1 MNWINVTAATSTADS
16 DPPVGLGMSRV
27 QEMLRSDILSIS
39 SLLVCH
45 VCKLLLAP
53 SYWAR
58 NRKRGSS
65 LMNTATLIM
74 ALNVVN
80 LGFHPS
86 SPSSFVSPKPLKDRF
101 VLGCSRVERISFT
114 ESENSLIEALLG
126 IQGRG
131 RSSSPQ
137 QLNAVDRAVQVL
149 ERLGGVPDPVRL
161 QYFNKLQFD
170 RGSLAANF
178 HHKTGNSIADS
189 GSDTPLLLGYRN
201 KGLLASTYRTFVGV
215 DFFSVFQEVY
225 LRTNDPRV
233 SNIVS
238 FSDAIGE
245 LKVEAA
251 ASIEDGKRILFRFDR
266 AAFSFK
272 FLPFKV
278 PYPVPFKLLG
288 DEAKGWLD
296 TTYLSNSGNL
306 RISRGNKGTTFV
318 LQKQTE
324 PRQKLLTAIS
334 SGKGIKEA
342 IDELISLKQNSGQ
355 EEPEL
360 EEGEWQMMW
369 NSQTVTDSWIENA
382 VNGLMGKQIIRKDGR
397 IKVLVDILLGL
408 KFSMTGNFVKTGSRL
423 YDVTMDDA
431 AIIGGPFGYPLEVKN
446 KFILELL
453 YSDEKLRVSRGYN
466 NIIFVHV
473 RTDALR

>member
-1 MNWINVTAATSTADS
+1 
-16 DPPVGLGMSRV
+16 
-27 QEMLRSDILSIS
+27 
-39 SLLVCH
+39 
-45 VCKLLLAP
+45 
-53 SYWAR
+53 
-58 NRKRGSS
+58 
-65 LMNTATLIM
+65 M
-74 ALNVVN
+74 ALNLLN

-86 SPSSFVSPKPLKDRF
+86 TLVSPKPLKDRF
-101 VLGCSRVERISFT
+101 VLGCSRVQQISFT

-137 QLNAVDRAVQVL
+137 QLNAVERAVQVL
-149 ERLGGVPDPVRL
+149 ERLGGVPDP
-161 QYFNKLQFD
+161 
-170 RGSLAANF
+170 
-178 HHKTGNSIADS
+178 TNSNLIE
-189 GSDTPLLLGYRN
+189 GRWQLIFTTRPGT
-201 KGLLASTYRTFVGV
+201 ASPI
-215 DFFSVFQEVY
+215 Q
-225 LRTNDPRV
+225 
-233 SNIVS
+233 
-238 FSDAIGE
+238 
-245 LKVEAA
+245 AA

-342 IDELISLKQNSGQ
+342 IEELISLKQNSGQ

-382 VNGLMGKQIIRKDGR
+382 VNGLMGKQIIKDGR
-397 IKVLVDILLGL
+397 IKILVDILLGL

-431 AIIGGPFGYPLEVKN
+431 AIIGGPFGYPLQVKN

-466 NIIFVHV
+466 NILFVHA

>member
-1 MNWINVTAATSTADS
+1 
-16 DPPVGLGMSRV
+16 
-27 QEMLRSDILSIS
+27 
-39 SLLVCH
+39 
-45 VCKLLLAP
+45 
-53 SYWAR
+53 
-58 NRKRGSS
+58 
-65 LMNTATLIM
+65 M
-74 ALNVVN
+74 ALNLLN

-86 SPSSFVSPKPLKDRF
+86 TLVSPKPLKDRF
-101 VLGCSRVERISFT
+101 VLGCSRVQQISFT

-137 QLNAVDRAVQVL
+137 QLNAVERAVQVL
-149 ERLGGVPDPVRL
+149 ERLGGVPDP
-161 QYFNKLQFD
+161 
-170 RGSLAANF
+170 
-178 HHKTGNSIADS
+178 TNSNLIE
-189 GSDTPLLLGYRN
+189 GRWQLIFTTRPGT
-201 KGLLASTYRTFVGV
+201 ASPIQRTFVGV

-233 SNIVS
+233 CNIVS

-245 LKVEAA
+245 LKVE
-251 ASIEDGKRILFRFDR
+251 
-266 AAFSFK
+266 
-272 FLPFKV
+272 
-278 PYPVPFKLLG
+278 LLG

-342 IDELISLKQNSGQ
+342 IEELISLKQNSGQ

-382 VNGLMGKQIIRKDGR
+382 VNGLMGKQIIKDGR
-397 IKVLVDILLGL
+397 IKILVDILLGL

-431 AIIGGPFGYPLEVKN
+431 AIIGGPFGYPLQVKN

-466 NIIFVHV
+466 NILFVHA

>member
-1 MNWINVTAATSTADS
+1 
-16 DPPVGLGMSRV
+16 
-27 QEMLRSDILSIS
+27 
-39 SLLVCH
+39 
-45 VCKLLLAP
+45 
-53 SYWAR
+53 
-58 NRKRGSS
+58 
-65 LMNTATLIM
+65 M
-74 ALNVVN
+74 ALNLLN

-86 SPSSFVSPKPLKDRF
+86 TLVSPKPLKDRF
-101 VLGCSRVERISFT
+101 VLGCSRVQQISFT

-137 QLNAVDRAVQVL
+137 QLNAVERAVQVL
-149 ERLGGVPDPVRL
+149 ERLGGVPDP
-161 QYFNKLQFD
+161 
-170 RGSLAANF
+170 
-178 HHKTGNSIADS
+178 TNSNLIE
-189 GSDTPLLLGYRN
+189 GRWQLIFTTRPGT
-201 KGLLASTYRTFVGV
+201 ASPIQRTFVGV

-233 SNIVS
+233 CNIVS

-245 LKVEAA
+245 LKVE
-251 ASIEDGKRILFRFDR
+251 
-266 AAFSFK
+266 
-272 FLPFKV
+272 
-278 PYPVPFKLLG
+278 
-288 DEAKGWLD
+288 
-296 TTYLSNSGNL
+296 
-306 RISRGNKGTTFV
+306 GTTFV

-342 IDELISLKQNSGQ
+342 IEELISLKQNSGQ

-382 VNGLMGKQIIRKDGR
+382 VNGLMGKQIIKDGR
-397 IKVLVDILLGL
+397 IKILVDILLGL

-431 AIIGGPFGYPLEVKN
+431 AIIGGPFGYPLQVKN

-466 NIIFVHV
+466 NILFVHA

>member
-1 MNWINVTAATSTADS
+1 MNAAT
-16 DPPVGLGMSRV
+16 
-27 QEMLRSDILSIS
+27 I
-39 SLLVCH
+39 
-45 VCKLLLAP
+45 
-53 SYWAR
+53 
-58 NRKRGSS
+58 
-65 LMNTATLIM
+65 IM

-80 LGFHPS
+80 LGFHQSILP
-86 SPSSFVSPKPLKDRF
+86 SFVSPKPLKDRF
-101 VLGCSRVERISFT
+101 VLGCSRVEQISFT

-149 ERLGGVPDPVRL
+149 ERLGGVPDPT
-161 QYFNKLQFD
+161 NS
-170 RGSLAANF
+170 SLIEGRWQLIF
-178 HHKTGNSIADS
+178 TTRPG
-189 GSDTPLLLGYRN
+189 T
-201 KGLLASTYRTFVGV
+201 ASPI
-215 DFFSVFQEVY
+215 Q
-225 LRTNDPRV
+225 
-233 SNIVS
+233 
-238 FSDAIGE
+238 
-245 LKVEAA
+245 AA

-466 NIIFVHV
+466 NILFVHV

>member
-1 MNWINVTAATSTADS
+1 
-16 DPPVGLGMSRV
+16 
-27 QEMLRSDILSIS
+27 
-39 SLLVCH
+39 
-45 VCKLLLAP
+45 
-53 SYWAR
+53 
-58 NRKRGSS
+58 
-65 LMNTATLIM
+65 M
-74 ALNVVN
+74 ALKVVN
-80 LGFHPS
+80 LGFHS
-86 SPSSFVSPKPLKDRF
+86 LSFVPSPKPLKDRL
-101 VLGCSRVERISFT
+101 VLRSSKVEQISFT
-114 ESENSLIEALLG
+114 ESENSLIESILG
-126 IQGRG
+126 VQGRG
-131 RSSSPQ
+131 RSSSSQ
-137 QLNAVDRAVQVL
+137 QLNAIERAVQVL
-149 ERLGGVPDPVRL
+149 ERLGGVPDPTKSNLIEGRWQL
-161 QYFNKLQFD
+161 IFTT
-170 RGSLAANF
+170 RPG
-178 HHKTGNSIADS
+178 T
-189 GSDTPLLLGYRN
+189 
-201 KGLLASTYRTFVGV
+201 ASPIQRTFVGV

-233 SNIVS
+233 CNIVS

-245 LKVEAA
+245 LKVEMMVEFTFVFALIHTDDMISYLCTNISLSLFFHVLKIWFAA

-324 PRQKLLTAIS
+324 PRQRLLTAIS
-334 SGKGIKEA
+334 SGIGVKEA
-342 IDELISLKQNSGQ
+342 IDELISLKQNTGQ
-355 EEPEL
+355 EPEL

-382 VNGLMGKQIIRKDGR
+382 VNGLMGKQIIRKNGR
-397 IKVLVDILLGL
+397 IKFLVEILLGL
-408 KFSMTGNFVKTGSRL
+408 KFSMDGNFVKTSSRV

-431 AIIGGPFGYPLEVKN
+431 AIVGGPFGYPLELKN

-453 YSDEKLRVSRGYN
+453 YSDEKLRVSRVSN
-466 NIIFVHV
+466 NIIFVHI
-473 RTDALR
+473 RTDDSR

>member
-1 MNWINVTAATSTADS
+1 
-16 DPPVGLGMSRV
+16 
-27 QEMLRSDILSIS
+27 
-39 SLLVCH
+39 
-45 VCKLLLAP
+45 
-53 SYWAR
+53 
-58 NRKRGSS
+58 
-65 LMNTATLIM
+65 M
-74 ALNVVN
+74 ALNLLN

-86 SPSSFVSPKPLKDRF
+86 TLVSPKPLKDRF
-101 VLGCSRVERISFT
+101 VLGCSRVQQISFT

-137 QLNAVDRAVQVL
+137 QLNAVERAVQVL
-149 ERLGGVPDPVRL
+149 ERLGGVPDP
-161 QYFNKLQFD
+161 
-170 RGSLAANF
+170 
-178 HHKTGNSIADS
+178 TNSNLIE
-189 GSDTPLLLGYRN
+189 GRWQLIFTTRPGT
-201 KGLLASTYRTFVGV
+201 ASPIQRTFVGV

-233 SNIVS
+233 CNIVS

-245 LKVEAA
+245 LKVE
-251 ASIEDGKRILFRFDR
+251 
-266 AAFSFK
+266 
-272 FLPFKV
+272 
-278 PYPVPFKLLG
+278 
-288 DEAKGWLD
+288 
-296 TTYLSNSGNL
+296 
-306 RISRGNKGTTFV
+306 
-318 LQKQTE
+318 KQTE

-342 IDELISLKQNSGQ
+342 IEELISLKQNSGQ

-382 VNGLMGKQIIRKDGR
+382 VNGLMGKQIIKDGR
-397 IKVLVDILLGL
+397 IKILVDILLGL

-431 AIIGGPFGYPLEVKN
+431 AIIGGPFGYPLQVKN

-466 NIIFVHV
+466 NILFVHA

>member
-1 MNWINVTAATSTADS
+1 MNGFLTTNMEYSNLVVWILKLEGGAEKRYSTYILF
-16 DPPVGLGMSRV
+16 PGMPRFHS
-27 QEMLRSDILSIS
+27 SIP
-39 SLLVCH
+39 C
-45 VCKLLLAP
+45 
-53 SYWAR
+53 
-58 NRKRGSS
+58 
-65 LMNTATLIM
+65 
-74 ALNVVN
+74 
-80 LGFHPS
+80 
-86 SPSSFVSPKPLKDRF
+86 SPRPLKDRF
-101 VLGCSRVERISFT
+101 VVRCSKVEQISFT

-137 QLNAVDRAVQVL
+137 QLNAVERAVQVL
-149 ERLGGVPDPVRL
+149 ERLGGVPDPTNSNLIEGRWQL
-161 QYFNKLQFD
+161 IFTTRPGTASPIQFL
-170 RGSLAANF
+170 SCL
-178 HHKTGNSIADS
+178 
-189 GSDTPLLLGYRN
+189 
-201 KGLLASTYRTFVGV
+201 
-215 DFFSVFQEVY
+215 FFFLNIIPRIY

-233 SNIVS
+233 CNIVS

-278 PYPVPFKLLG
+278 PYPVPFRLLG

-296 TTYLSNSGNL
+296 TTYLSSSGNL
-306 RISRGNKGTTFV
+306 HISKGNKGTTFV

-324 PRQKLLTAIS
+324 PRQRLLTAIS

-342 IDELISLKQNSGQ
+342 IDELISLKQNIGQ
-355 EEPEL
+355 EPEL
-360 EEGEWQMMW
+360 EDGEWQMMW

-382 VNGLMGKQIIRKDGR
+382 VNGLMGKQIIRKNGG
-397 IKVLVDILLGL
+397 IKFLVDILLGL
-408 KFSMTGNFVKTGSRL
+408 KFSMSGNFVKTGSGV

-431 AIIGGPFGYPLEVKN
+431 AIIGGPFGYPLELKN
-446 KFILELL
+446 NFILELL
-453 YSDEKLRVSRGYN
+453 YSDEKLRVSRGIN
-466 NIIFVHV
+466 NVIFVHV

>member
-1 MNWINVTAATSTADS
+1 
-16 DPPVGLGMSRV
+16 
-27 QEMLRSDILSIS
+27 
-39 SLLVCH
+39 
-45 VCKLLLAP
+45 
-53 SYWAR
+53 
-58 NRKRGSS
+58 
-65 LMNTATLIM
+65 MNTATIIM

-80 LGFHPS
+80 LGFQPSILPS

-101 VLGCSRVERISFT
+101 VPGCSRVEQISFT

-137 QLNAVDRAVQVL
+137 QLNAVERAVQVL
-149 ERLGGVPDPVRL
+149 ERLGGVPDPTNSNLIEGRWQL
-161 QYFNKLQFD
+161 IFTT
-170 RGSLAANF
+170 RPGAA
-178 HHKTGNSIADS
+178 SPIQ
-189 GSDTPLLLGYRN
+189 
-201 KGLLASTYRTFVGV
+201 RTFVGV

-233 SNIVS
+233 CNIVS

-245 LKVEAA
+245 LKVE
-251 ASIEDGKRILFRFDR
+251 
-266 AAFSFK
+266 
-272 FLPFKV
+272 
-278 PYPVPFKLLG
+278 
-288 DEAKGWLD
+288 
-296 TTYLSNSGNL
+296 
-306 RISRGNKGTTFV
+306 GTTFV

-334 SGKGIKEA
+334 SGKGINEA

-360 EEGEWQMMW
+360 EEGEWQMLW

-446 KFILELL
+446 NFILELL

-466 NIIFVHV
+466 NILFVHV